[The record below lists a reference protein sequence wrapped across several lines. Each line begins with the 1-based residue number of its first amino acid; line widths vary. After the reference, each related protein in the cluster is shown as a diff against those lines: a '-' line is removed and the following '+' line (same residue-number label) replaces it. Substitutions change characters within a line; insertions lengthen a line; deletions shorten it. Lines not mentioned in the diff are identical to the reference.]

1 MPILLIA
8 VVLLGLILL
17 VLALKLREARR
28 AEFIRHYSFPKGLI
42 EKLQAR
48 RPGLAARDGQLVARA
63 LRQFFLTHLAAKRQF
78 VSMPSQVTDDLW
90 HEFILYTRH
99 YEDFCRRAF
108 GRFMH
113 HTPAVVLG
121 KEQQGNVG
129 LRRTSRSTPSS
140 ASATAFVMCP
150 TARRCA
156 KAVMVRPT
164 AAATSPAAATEVA
177 ATVSAIS
184 ACRPTAAAMAATGVV
199 VAAGATESPQQKSRR
214 GLSTG
219 RLFLIAA
226 SSQDLPSEVSVT
238 TTWPSFTGS
247 VAPGLNEVRA
257 TPSLPS
263 NR

>member
-129 LRRTSRSTPSS
+129 LRRTWWFCCKEEHINPTTPTRLPLLFAIDAKLGIGDGFRYVPDCKALREGGDGSTYCGGD
-140 ASATAFVMCP
+140 F
-150 TARRCA
+150 
-156 KAVMVRPT
+156 
-164 AAATSPAAATEVA
+164 
-177 ATVSAIS
+177 
-184 ACRPTAAAMAATGVV
+184 
-199 VAAGATESPQQKSRR
+199 
-214 GLSTG
+214 
-219 RLFLIAA
+219 A
-226 SSQDLPSEVSVT
+226 SSSDGSGSDGFGDIGVS
-238 TTWPSFTGS
+238 SDGGS
-247 VAPGLNEVRA
+247 VGGDGGGCGGGGD
-257 TPSLPS
+257 
-263 NR
+263 